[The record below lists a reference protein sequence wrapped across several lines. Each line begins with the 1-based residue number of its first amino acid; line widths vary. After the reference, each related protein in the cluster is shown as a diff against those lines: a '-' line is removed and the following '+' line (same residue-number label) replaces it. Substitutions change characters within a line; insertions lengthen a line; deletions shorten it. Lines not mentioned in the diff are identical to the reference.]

1 MSKRKN
7 LIIISI
13 STILL
18 IIILSILLVNNSKDN
33 YLERINYNKINEMI
47 NSKETFTLCIS
58 KTTCTHCQSF
68 KPKLKEVANKY
79 KIKIYYVDIDKEN
92 EENKQKLLELLS
104 LSEST
109 PTTIFI
115 KKGEEATSANRINGD
130 VSKELIIERLK
141 NNEIIH

>member
-18 IIILSILLVNNSKDN
+18 IIILSILLIYNSKGN

-47 NSKETFTLCIS
+47 TNKETFTLCIS

-79 KIKIYYVDIDKEN
+79 KIKIYYVDIDKESEKN
-92 EENKQKLLELLS
+92 QEKLTELLS
-104 LSEST
+104 LNGST

-115 KKGEEATSANRINGD
+115 KKGEEPTSANRIVGD
-130 VSKELIIERLK
+130 ASKELIIEKLK
-141 NNEIIH
+141 NNEIIY